1 MQLSTSTTPNPRP
14 EFRLGPVEYEPL
26 LYITQN
32 MREKDRHEILATLY
46 DMTHEEATE
55 LITQMTLDAATK
67 MGIGWIGYRGDE
79 PIAVLGM
86 SMMHPNV
93 SQVWM
98 YATDRWPL
106 VALSLTKFAKK
117 TIIRLLK
124 DSGTHRAQCFS
135 IEGHDVAHDWL
146 NMLGATEECVAPN
159 YGRNGE
165 AFHLF
170 AWSEG
175 RDF

>member
-1 MQLSTSTTPNPRP
+1 M
-14 EFRLGPVEYEPL
+14 EYEPL

-32 MREKDRHEILATLY
+32 MREKDRTEILATLY
-46 DMTHEEATE
+46 EMTTEESNE
-55 LITQMTLDAATK
+55 LMTRITLDAANK

-86 SMMHPNV
+86 TMMHPNV
-93 SQVWM
+93 AQVWM
-98 YATDRWPL
+98 YATDSWPM
-106 VALSLTKFAKK
+106 VALSLTKFAKN

-135 IEGHDVAHDWL
+135 IAGHEVAHRWL
-146 NMLGATEECVAPN
+146 KMLGATEECVAPN